1 MYTLYIWIWNLKRQH
16 ICLYCILLQR
26 AEEIQSVCG
35 DSSASWVWGRHR
47 WRWWKCYQSHS
58 ALHLQVKDFS
68 YLLSNF
74 PLHTSSKTTT
84 EKNKNRF
91 FHYADVAD
99 IDIAAITPAII
110 SVKSFSQFRFCIIYF
125 HPWFSLHQLC
135 PTWPIYTYQ
144 YFWLFFIILLMYKIK
159 CILICKCSNLLRCGY
174 VSTSWQSLKMFAK
187 EYCASIFMMYYNII
201 WWNVMYLI
209 SQNLVQRRT
218 LHPFKT
224 EGR

>member
-1 MYTLYIWIWNLKRQH
+1 MVIPLLPGFEGDIGEGGGNAIKAILHFTYRWRTSISYLISLYIPVQR
-16 ICLYCILLQR
+16 LQLR
-26 AEEIQSVCG
+26 KIKTGFSLCRC
-35 DSSASWVWGRHR
+35 SWYW
-47 WRWWKCYQSHS
+47 
-58 ALHLQVKDFS
+58 FS
-68 YLLSNF
+68 
-74 PLHTSSKTTT
+74 
-84 EKNKNRF
+84 
-91 FHYADVAD
+91 
-99 IDIAAITPAII
+99 AAITPAII

-144 YFWLFFIILLMYKIK
+144 YFWLFFIILLMCKIK

>member
-99 IDIAAITPAII
+99 IDFLQPSLQPLFQSNHFLNSGSVLYIFTLDFHCI
-110 SVKSFSQFRFCIIYF
+110 SFVLPDLYI
-125 HPWFSLHQLC
+125 
-135 PTWPIYTYQ
+135 PT
-144 YFWLFFIILLMYKIK
+144 
-159 CILICKCSNLLRCGY
+159 
-174 VSTSWQSLKMFAK
+174 
-187 EYCASIFMMYYNII
+187 SIFDCSLSYY
-201 WWNVMYLI
+201 
-209 SQNLVQRRT
+209 
-218 LHPFKT
+218 
-224 EGR
+224 